1 VEWHDLAE
9 LQRMRPSTAIIFLAV
24 LTVAMS
30 AAFMT
35 VGVEGHWAFVLQFR
49 AQKLAGLLL
58 IGYAVAVSTV
68 LFQTITQN
76 RILTPSIMGF
86 DALYVLIQT
95 LVAFTIGFVQANA
108 IDPVLRFAVE
118 TLVMVGA
125 AALLYRWLFA
135 GGRRD
140 LMFLALGGLVFGGL
154 LRSVSSFLQRVLDPG
169 EFAVLQ
175 DRFFASFNLIDS
187 SLLSIAATLVLGISV
202 IGWRMRHS
210 FDVLVLGRETAV
222 NLGIDYQRTVRII
235 LMLIAVLVSVS
246 TALVGPV
253 TFFGLLVTNL
263 AYNLV
268 GNARH
273 ALMLPASALVAMI
286 CLVGGQFVL
295 ERLFDFDTSLSI
307 VLEFFGGVA
316 FIMLIMRR
324 AG

>member
-1 VEWHDLAE
+1 
-9 LQRMRPSTAIIFLAV
+9 MSTAFL
-24 LTVAMS
+24 
-30 AAFMT
+30 T
-35 VGVEGHWAFVLQFR
+35 VGVEGHWAFALPFR

-95 LVAFTIGFVQANA
+95 LVAFTIGFIRTNT
-108 IDPVLRFAVE
+108 IDPYLRFAVE

-125 AALLYRWLFA
+125 AALLYHWLFV

-140 LMFLALGGLVFGGL
+140 IMFLALAGIVFGGL
-154 LRSVSSFLQRVLDPG
+154 LRSLSSFLQRVLDPE

-175 DRFFASFNLIDS
+175 DRLFASFNLIDS
-187 SLLSIAATLVLGISV
+187 SLLSIAAVLVLGISV

-210 FDVLVLGRETAV
+210 FDVLILGRETAIS
-222 NLGIDYQRTVRII
+222 LGIDYSRTVRSI
-235 LMLIAVLVSVS
+235 LMLIAILVSVS

-253 TFFGLLVTNL
+253 TFFGLLVANL
-263 AYNLV
+263 AYRLV
-268 GNARH
+268 GDARH
-273 ALMLPASALVAMI
+273 SLILPASTLIAML

-295 ERLFDFDTSLSI
+295 ERMFGFNTSLSI
-307 VLEFFGGVA
+307 VIEFLGGIA
-316 FIMLIMRR
+316 FIILIVRR
-324 AG
+324 AR